1 MQPVN
6 DQLSVNR
13 RTPDLEDY
21 IDIARRHKAWIL
33 GPTFATL
40 VAAVVVACLWP
51 NTYVSTATIRVVPP
65 SVPERYVTSNVTGS
79 EFNQRIN
86 SMANVILSR
95 SNMINMIQTYNLYPR
110 DRRTHPIEDL
120 VEQMKRDIGIG
131 GVMPLQRGNSSSA
144 VFQIEFHYDNRL
156 TAQKVCQELVS
167 RFIDEHIRLRS
178 NQSTMTTSF
187 LKDQWEQAKR
197 ELDGVEAKLNAYRTA
212 NRDRMPEQAAINL
225 QALHAA
231 ESQMSNLQASISRAN
246 MEKLQLETQLDQAK
260 KAVAYLSSPQEE
272 VAVVQEK
279 NLRLTEVE
287 RDLANMR
294 LALSAMRERYTE
306 ENPDVKRMRSQISV
320 LEATRTS
327 LLTEESRKPR
337 PRAVRAQLTPE
348 AQRDLKNAEAK
359 VAGVNTE
366 LQIREQQLQEYNRQ
380 MTQLNSDMKTLQMRV
395 SSGTVSDAE
404 YSLLLQDRDLARKKY
419 DDLDLK
425 KSQSELATDL
435 ENRKASETLE
445 MLDPANIP
453 LEPILPNRTLIISV
467 GVVIGLIIGCVFA
480 AVFEM
485 RDTTLKNLKDVRAY
499 TQLSVLASVPLLEND
514 LMVRRRQRLRW
525 LAWSAGVLVG
535 VFIMAGSAAYYMMN
549 KS

>member
-1 MQPVN
+1 MQPAI
-6 DQLSVNR
+6 DQLSINR

-21 IDIARRHKAWIL
+21 IDIARRHKTWIL
-33 GPTFATL
+33 GPTFVTL

-65 SVPERYVTSNVTGS
+65 SVPERYVPSNVSNS

-120 VEQMKRDIGIG
+120 VEQMRQDIGIG
-131 GVMPLQRGNSSSA
+131 GVVALQRGSTSSA
-144 VFQIEFHYDNRL
+144 VFQIEFRYDNRV

-167 RFIDEHIRLRS
+167 RFLEEHIRMRS
-178 NQSTMTTSF
+178 NQSTMTTNF
-187 LKDQWEQAKR
+187 LRDQWEQAKR
-197 ELDGVEAKLNAYRTA
+197 ELDSVEAKLTAYRIA
-212 NRDRMPEQAAINL
+212 NRDRMPEQAAANL
-225 QALHAA
+225 QALRAA

-246 MEKLQLETQLDQAK
+246 MEKLQLETQLDQTK
-260 KAVAYLSSPQEE
+260 KVVAYYSTPPEQTAITQ
-272 VAVVQEK
+272 VK
-279 NLRLTEVE
+279 NQRLAEVE

-294 LALSAMRERYTE
+294 LTLSAMRERYTD
-306 ENPDVKRMRSQISV
+306 ENPDVKRMKSQIALMES
-320 LEATRTS
+320 TRTS
-327 LLTEESRKPR
+327 LITEESQKPKPGAAR
-337 PRAVRAQLTPE
+337 MAPSPEQVRG
-348 AQRDLKNAEAK
+348 LKNAEAR
-359 VAGVNTE
+359 VAGLNTE
-366 LQIREQQLQEYNRQ
+366 LQIREQQLQEFGKQ
-380 MTQLNSDMKTLQMRV
+380 MNQVNAEMKGLQARV
-395 SSGTVSDAE
+395 ANGSVSDAD

-419 DDLDLK
+419 DELDMK

-445 MLDPANIP
+445 MLDPANLP
-453 LEPILPNRTLIISV
+453 LEPILPNRPLII
-467 GVVIGLIIGCVFA
+467 GIGLIAGLILGCAFA

-485 RDTTLKNLKDVRAY
+485 RDTSLKNLKDVRAY

-514 LMVRRRQRLRW
+514 LMVRRRHRLRW
-525 LAWSAGVLVG
+525 LAWSAGVMVG
-535 VFIMAGSAAYYMMN
+535 IVIMAGATVYYMMN

>member
-1 MQPVN
+1 MQPVH

-33 GPTFATL
+33 GPTFVTL

-51 NTYVSTATIRVVPP
+51 NTYVSEATIRVVPP
-65 SVPERYVTSNVTGS
+65 SVPERYVPSNVTTS

-120 VEQMKRDIGIG
+120 VEQMKKDIGIG
-131 GVMPLQRGNSSSA
+131 GVVALQRGNTASA
-144 VFQIEFHYDNRL
+144 VFRLEFRYDNRI

-167 RFIDEHIRLRS
+167 RFLEEHIRMRS
-178 NQSTMTTSF
+178 NQSTMTTNF

-197 ELDGVEAKLNAYRTA
+197 ELDGVEARINAYQVV
-212 NRDRMPEQAAINL
+212 NRDRMPEQANVNM
-225 QALHAA
+225 QALHAQ
-231 ESQMSNLQASISRAN
+231 ESQMNNLQTAISRVN
-246 MEKLQLETQLDQAK
+246 MEKLQLETQLEQAK
-260 KAVAYLSSPQEE
+260 KNLAYYSTPQEE
-272 VAVVQEK
+272 VAVTQEK
-279 NLRLTEVE
+279 NQRLAEVE

-294 LALSAMRERYTE
+294 LALSAMRERYTD
-306 ENPDVKRMRSQISV
+306 ENPDVKRMRSQIAV
-320 LEATRTS
+320 LEASRS
-327 LLTEESRKPR
+327 ALMNEESRKPR
-337 PRAVRAQLTPE
+337 ATTSKAPVNPDTVRE
-348 AQRDLKNAEAK
+348 IKNTEAK
-359 VAGVNTE
+359 IASLNTE
-366 LQIREQQLQEYNRQ
+366 LQIREQQIHDFNRQ
-380 MTQLNSDMKTLQMRV
+380 QVQLTADMKSLQGRLAG
-395 SSGTVSDAE
+395 GTVSDAQ

-419 DDLDLK
+419 DELDMK

-445 MLDPANIP
+445 MLDPANLP
-453 LEPILPNRTLIISV
+453 LEPILPNRTMIIGV
-467 GVVIGLIIGCVFA
+467 GVVIGLIVGCAFA

-514 LMVRRRQRLRW
+514 LMVRRRHRLRW

-535 VFIMAGSAAYYMMN
+535 VFIMAGSVVYYMMN